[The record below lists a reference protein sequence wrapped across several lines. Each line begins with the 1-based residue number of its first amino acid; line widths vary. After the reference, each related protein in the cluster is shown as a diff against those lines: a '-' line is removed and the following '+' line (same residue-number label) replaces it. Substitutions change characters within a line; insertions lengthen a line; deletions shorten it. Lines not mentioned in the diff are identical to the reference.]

1 MQNDK
6 AGTKRLLAGM
16 VFPKKMREKREKRG
30 KGLKGTAFRPYIQQ
44 TTNRPLGP
52 EGIFSAENVALSG

>member
-6 AGTKRLLAGM
+6 EGTKRLLAGM
-16 VFPKKMREKREKRG
+16 VFQKKCAKSAK